1 MALSKKSTFDY
12 EIRGDYR
19 CVQIREKIAII
30 EDGEELSYKYHRRSL
45 MPDNDISSESS
56 EVKAICNAV
65 WTDEI
70 KKAYQDSLKED

>member
-1 MALSKKSTFDY
+1 MSLSKKSTFDY

-30 EDGEELSYKYHRRSL
+30 EDGEELSYKYNRRSL

>member
-1 MALSKKSTFDY
+1 
-12 EIRGDYR
+12 
-19 CVQIREKIAII
+19 
-30 EDGEELSYKYHRRSL
+30 

-70 KKAYQDSLKED
+70 KKAYEDSLKED

>member
-1 MALSKKSTFDY
+1 MALSKESTFDY

-30 EDGEELSYKYHRRSL
+30 EDGEELSYKYNRRSL

>member
-1 MALSKKSTFDY
+1 MALSKESTFDY
-12 EIRGDYR
+12 EIRGNYK

-30 EDGEELSYKYHRRSL
+30 EDGEELSYKYHRKAL

-65 WTDEI
+65 WTDAV
-70 KKAYQDSLKED
+70 KKAYEDSKKED